1 MDASGDGAVFVTSL
15 DKYSQSFL
23 TAAKIMPDT
32 LSAWGLSSDWL
43 VTVTLLSIR
52 IGAAFL
58 FTPLLTV
65 VNVPGPVRLLI
76 VIGLAVGLTSATPG
90 AGAFASNGFSTADG
104 LRSDV
109 VFGWILSEMAF
120 GATLAVAVHLAF
132 AVFSLAGRIL
142 DIQIGFGLAQ
152 VFDPSTNAVVPVL
165 TTIFN
170 QAAVIVF
177 FLVDGHHMLL
187 RGIAYSLRRFPLGAP
202 WSVDTAAA
210 PILSQAAEMLGLAF
224 SLVSPVVFCILIIEF
239 ALALLSRSVPQ
250 MHMLSM
256 GLPVKILIGLA
267 VLSFWIVGN
276 GAAMLRIYGTLYHA
290 WDGWFGVSID
300 GSAHGRR

>member
-1 MDASGDGAVFVTSL
+1 MSN
-15 DKYSQSFL
+15 
-23 TAAKIMPDT
+23 T
-32 LSAWGLSSDWL
+32 LSILGLSNDWL

-52 IGAAFL
+52 VGAVFL

-76 VIGLAVGLTSATPG
+76 AIGLAVGLASGVSG
-90 AGAFASNGFSTADG
+90 AGALASNGSSNAEV
-104 LRSDV
+104 LRGDV
-109 VFGWILSEMAF
+109 VFGRMLSEIAF
-120 GATLAVAVHLAF
+120 GVTLAVAVHLTF

-165 TTIFN
+165 TMMFN
-170 QAAVIVF
+170 QASVIVF
-177 FLVDGHHMLL
+177 FLVDGHHMLM
-187 RGIAYSLRRFPLGAP
+187 RGIAYSLRRFPLGTP
-202 WSVDTAAA
+202 WSPDTAVA
-210 PILSQAAEMLGLAF
+210 PILAQAAEMLGLAF
-224 SLVSPVVFCILIIEF
+224 SLVSPIVFCILIVEF

-276 GAAMLRIYGTLYHA
+276 GAAMLRIFGTLYHA
-290 WDGWFGVSID
+290 WDGWFGVASVD
-300 GSAHGRR
+300 GGAHG

>member
-1 MDASGDGAVFVTSL
+1 
-15 DKYSQSFL
+15 
-23 TAAKIMPDT
+23 MPNT

-43 VTVTLLSIR
+43 VTATLLSIR
-52 IGAAFL
+52 VGAAFL

-76 VIGLAVGLTSATPG
+76 VIGLAVGLTPATPG
-90 AGAFASNGFSTADG
+90 AGALTSNGSSTADA
-104 LRSDV
+104 LRGDV

-120 GATLAVAVHLAF
+120 GVALAVAVHLAF

-187 RGIAYSLRRFPLGAP
+187 RGIAYSLHRFPLGAP
-202 WSVDTAAA
+202 WPLDAAVA
-210 PILSQAAEMLGLAF
+210 PILAQAAEMLDLAF
-224 SLVSPVVFCILIIEF
+224 SLVSPIVFCILIVEF

-290 WDGWFGVSID
+290 WDGWFGAASVD
-300 GSAHGRR
+300 GGSHGRR

>member
-1 MDASGDGAVFVTSL
+1 
-15 DKYSQSFL
+15 
-23 TAAKIMPDT
+23 
-32 LSAWGLSSDWL
+32 
-43 VTVTLLSIR
+43 
-52 IGAAFL
+52 
-58 FTPLLTV
+58 
-65 VNVPGPVRLLI
+65 
-76 VIGLAVGLTSATPG
+76 
-90 AGAFASNGFSTADG
+90 
-104 LRSDV
+104 
-109 VFGWILSEMAF
+109 
-120 GATLAVAVHLAF
+120 
-132 AVFSLAGRIL
+132 
-142 DIQIGFGLAQ
+142 
-152 VFDPSTNAVVPVL
+152 
-165 TTIFN
+165 
-170 QAAVIVF
+170 
-177 FLVDGHHMLL
+177 MLL

-202 WSVDTAAA
+202 WPVDTAAA

-300 GSAHGRR
+300 GGAHGRR